1 MSGELPKDQP
11 EDTDQEFEVIFD
23 GTQEPRQSEEKRPIL
38 DPSTADLL
46 DMLQRFLAAS
56 KRELTRHSE
65 ALRRDPDNKLHHQA
79 LIDRELKSIKSLEDG
94 IKKLLGG
101 HR

>member
-23 GTQEPRQSEEKRPIL
+23 GTLEPNQSNEKRPIL

-46 DMLQRFLAAS
+46 DTLQ
-56 KRELTRHSE
+56 
-65 ALRRDPDNKLHHQA
+65 
-79 LIDRELKSIKSLEDG
+79 
-94 IKKLLGG
+94 
-101 HR
+101 

>member
-1 MSGELPKDQP
+1 M
-11 EDTDQEFEVIFD
+11 IFD
-23 GTQEPRQSEEKRPIL
+23 STHESRQSVEERPIL

-46 DMLQRFLAAS
+46 DTLQQFLAAS
-56 KRELTRHSE
+56 KREHTRHSE
-65 ALRRDPDNKLHHQA
+65 ALRRDPYNKLHHQA
-79 LIDRELKSIKSLEDG
+79 LIDRELKSIKSLEDS